1 MTTFTADPFEMVP
14 SPLPSDGVIQVSRQL
29 NNSNQWPLVYRGYDV
44 VLART
49 ALSLAM
55 GRDGVTALQ
64 VGVVYGT
71 WGTPEYTDIRADIT
85 PDGTVTYKM
94 RDNERSD
101 FEHKTI
107 WQTLVLPVATLTE
120 AA

>member
-1 MTTFTADPFEMVP
+1 MFSQDPFEFIP
-14 SPLPSDGVIQVSRQL
+14 SSLPSDLTINVSRQL
-29 NNSNQWPLVYRGYDV
+29 GTSIQWLLVYRGNDP

-49 ALSLAM
+49 ALALAM

-94 RDNERSD
+94 RNAERSAT
-101 FEHKTI
+101 EHRPI
-107 WQTLVLPVATLTE
+107 YQTLMLPAATLAE